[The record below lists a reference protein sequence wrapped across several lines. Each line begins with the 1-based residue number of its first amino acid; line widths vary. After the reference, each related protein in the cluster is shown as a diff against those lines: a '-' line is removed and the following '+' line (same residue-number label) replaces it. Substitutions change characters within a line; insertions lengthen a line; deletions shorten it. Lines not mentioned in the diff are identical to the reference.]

1 MKNEGEQLR
10 LFIDN
15 QPQSKISI
23 AKALGMSKQNLFGLF
38 KSRVLEDE
46 TKSRFENHFGKA
58 IFSQGRSSTESSNG
72 INKEPQNATPSQVL
86 LEESIYNLTATQ
98 KINAM
103 SIDRLVNILSQV
115 FNSTQPL
122 TAPLEPVAEDT
133 VKASQGPQG
142 DLALGKKYGKKNKEG
157 THQR

>member
-1 MKNEGEQLR
+1 MPKQSDYVKQLSELYQTYTGKELEEVLGVTTR
-10 LFIDN
+10 
-15 QPQSKISI
+15 SI
-23 AKALGMSKQNLFGLF
+23 QNYI
-38 KSRVLEDE
+38 KEDE
-46 TKSRFENHFGKA
+46 PTIPRPEVIEKIREAYANH
-58 IFSQGRSSTESSNG
+58 STGNG
-72 INKEPQNATPSQVL
+72 LYNIKKEPQNATPSQVL

-122 TAPLEPVAEDT
+122 TAPLGPVAEDT